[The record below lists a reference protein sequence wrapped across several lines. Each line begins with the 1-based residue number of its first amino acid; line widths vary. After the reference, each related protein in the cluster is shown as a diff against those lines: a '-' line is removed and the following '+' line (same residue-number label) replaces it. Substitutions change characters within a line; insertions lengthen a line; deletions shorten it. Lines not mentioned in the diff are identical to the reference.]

1 MTRKV
6 IEVIDGDTFRVSPKW
21 KFKGRKGNVVRP
33 TGYDT
38 PEKGRRGYQEAK
50 KKLKKLILGKK
61 VELKN
66 PIKITYNRLL
76 CNVYINLAN
85 SFPEYKK
92 TIKQNLKK

>member
-1 MTRKV
+1 MVRKV
-6 IEVIDGDTFRVSPKW
+6 IEVIDGDTFRVSPPWKW
-21 KFKGRKGNVVRP
+21 NHQKGDTVRP

-38 PEKGRRGYQEAK
+38 PEKGRRGYQTAK

-76 CNVYINLAN
+76 CDVYINLAS

-92 TIKQNLKK
+92 TIK